1 MIDIFSQPP
10 SLTFSSL
17 GPSHLSMLPK
27 VLYSGQKNLCCNPAI
42 IDCFERKAI
51 VWRRTNPN
59 PAQPREQGLLLK
71 ITTSK
76 YRVGW
81 GGSGQDRVALVY
93 INNHIYFLLA

>member
-10 SLTFSSL
+10 SLTSSSL
-17 GPSHLSMLPK
+17 GPSHLSMLLK
-27 VLYSGQKNLCCNPAI
+27 ALYPGQKMCVLIPAI

-59 PAQPREQGLLLK
+59 PAKPREQGLLLK

-81 GGSGQDRVALVY
+81 GSSG
-93 INNHIYFLLA
+93 